1 MGLPENDDE
10 RHVVVQDKLTEM
22 IIASLKYT
30 FSHKLE
36 IPGQDFVHAEIAHQK
51 IVKDLTAATIDASL
65 SMDNLD
71 FLFDEVYEVFEEYS
85 RTDVFLEVLEP
96 YILKTQITD
105 IPPSVMKDV
114 TTFFVGRGH
123 HARLEQIICH
133 INPAS
138 LDIDQITGIC
148 RQHHLYDALS
158 YVYNNALKDYI
169 TPMVEFVRLVRDF
182 FAHHRQS
189 STIPTKII
197 DLNTDQSASI
207 AFDAFKVFP
216 YLSYI
221 LTGRVYPTG
230 DDRSEFDAHDAKQS
244 LYYFLFS
251 GRTLSWPRE
260 RGTLVRTTDNEEPT
274 FPYLRLLLRFDA
286 PTLFQAMDEAFE
298 DRFLNGANDSPSYS
312 SSGTTNGLESFGRA
326 INRQFIVNI
335 FLEVMSS
342 TDNAD
347 IIYLY
352 MFIARNLPKY
362 PQFILLSGTT
372 IEGILL
378 HLCTYGSTEMAEEAQ
393 LAAEYLLSVFKPGD
407 SEKMIAAYQ
416 EAKFYRIL
424 KSTLRAEGRYTEL
437 LDVFLKDDDKADVFD
452 CVDGLLRGGSVLSAK
467 QREAVKGF
475 LVGRLEELVD
485 IDVPRTATMFERYM
499 PERQKDVV
507 QQLHGDRSTL
517 FIYVD
522 TIISQVH
529 DTSEDWGTWID
540 MDVRELYVSLMCEF
554 RPAELT
560 TYLETVG
567 ADQLRIEKILPVLEK
582 YNIIDAIV
590 LVLRRAGMTKEAM
603 HKVVIHITSLQR
615 EIPLALRRDVNDAED
630 LVGEVGRYAFVG
642 ADLCETF
649 SRETVSKITITNKKG
664 KTPVS
669 TLNDAEQMWLTLLET
684 IVGATRDITTIFTT
698 ANKHATNGDL
708 SDQTHILDSLRVV
721 VQDIFTRLLTLTSST
736 PSSRIRRSPT
746 IQVSFLTIL
755 RKFLQNLGSSPLT
768 DLRAVLSSIF
778 DAYRYER
785 QLIQVTSKLVD
796 ADLFED
802 FLKAK
807 VEREKGWRPASAN
820 CMACG
825 RILFGP
831 GAKGSI
837 FAKWEQ
843 RRLAAAE
850 KKIAADEARRL
861 GREGFSIPGT
871 PDDKGKGKGVD
882 LLPSPVGGMEEIM
895 EDIEGD
901 IVVFGCG
908 HAYHRGCL
916 AELGGRLDVEMEDGN
931 TEGRFRCISC
941 DAH

>member
-1 MGLPENDDE
+1 
-10 RHVVVQDKLTEM
+10 M

-36 IPGQDFVHAEIAHQK
+36 IPGQDIVHVEIAQQK
-51 IVKDLTAATIDASL
+51 LVKDLTAATIDASL

-85 RTDVFLEVLEP
+85 QTDLFLEVLEP
-96 YILKTQITD
+96 YILKTTITD

-114 TTFFVGRGH
+114 TTFFVGRGL
-123 HARLEQIICH
+123 HARLEQVICH

-138 LDIDQITGIC
+138 LDIDQITTIC
-148 RQHHLYDALS
+148 RQHHLYDALA

-169 TPMVEFVRLVRDF
+169 TPMVEFIRLVRDF
-182 FAHHRQS
+182 FAHHHHP
-189 STIPTKII
+189 STPTNLI
-197 DLNTDQSASI
+197 DINTDQSASM
-207 AFDAFKVFP
+207 AFDAFKLFP

-230 DDRSEFDAHDAKQS
+230 DEMSEFDAHDAKQS

-260 RGTLVRTTDNEEPT
+260 RGTLVRTTDGEEPT

-298 DRFLNGANDSPSYS
+298 DRFLNGANESSTYSSPS
-312 SSGTTNGLESFGRA
+312 TTNGLESFGRT

-335 FLEVMSS
+335 FLEVKSS

-372 IEGILL
+372 IEGIIL

-393 LAAEYLLSVFKPGD
+393 LAAEYLLSVFKPSD

-437 LDVFLKDDDKADVFD
+437 LDVFLKDEDKADVFD
-452 CVDGLLRGGSVLSAK
+452 CVDGLLRGGSSLSAK
-467 QREAVKGF
+467 QRDAVNVF
-475 LVGRLEELVD
+475 LVGRLENLVE
-485 IDVPRTATMFERYM
+485 IDVPRTASMFERYM

-507 QQLHGDRSTL
+507 QRLGGGRSTL
-517 FIYVD
+517 FMYLD
-522 TIISQVH
+522 TIISQIH

-540 MDVRELYVSLMCEF
+540 MDVRELYISLMCEF

-560 TYLETVG
+560 VYLETVG
-567 ADQLRIEKILPVLEK
+567 ADQIRIEKILPVLEK
-582 YNIIDAIV
+582 FNVIDAIV
-590 LVLRRAGMTKEAM
+590 FVLRRAGMTKEAM
-603 HKVVIHITSLQR
+603 HKVVIHIAFLQR
-615 EIPLALRRDVNDAED
+615 KIQESLRGGGHDAED

-649 SRETVSKITITNKKG
+649 SRETVTKTAIVNKKG
-664 KTPVS
+664 KSPVS

-684 IVGATRDITTIFTT
+684 VVGATREITTTFNV
-698 ANKHATNGDL
+698 ANNLTTNGDL
-708 SDQTHILDSLRVV
+708 SDETHILDSLRVV

-736 PSSRIRRSPT
+736 PSSRIRRTPT

-785 QLIQVTSKLVD
+785 QLIQVTSKLVE
-796 ADLFED
+796 ADLFQE

-807 VEREKGWRPASAN
+807 LEREKGWRPASAN

-825 RILFGP
+825 RILFGL
-831 GAKGSI
+831 GAKGGI

-850 KKIAADEARRL
+850 NKVAADEARRRDKQ
-861 GREGFSIPGT
+861 GYTVPGT
-871 PDDKGKGKGVD
+871 PDNKGKGKGVD
-882 LLPSPVGGMEEIM
+882 LLPSPVDGGGEEVL
-895 EDIEGD
+895 EDIDGD

-908 HAYHRGCL
+908 HGYHRRCL
-916 AELGGRLDVEMEDGN
+916 TELGGRLDVEMEDGN
-931 TEGRFRCISC
+931 SEGRFRCVTC
-941 DAH
+941 GAH